1 MTVTSE
7 LIANKVFA
15 IDQTRRRFLGAC
27 ALSAAGALLA
37 PTLASAGTLKS
48 SVDSRW
54 RGYKHAIVIDTLNGG
69 PLDPTGAYGEYAPL
83 TARALADARAS
94 GLTACNIT
102 VNGVGSYLNDY
113 ALTMRTIA
121 YWTQEIARNGDAL
134 TLVRSGADF
143 AEAKRSDRLGLIY
156 GFQDSTPFG
165 EDLDRFETF
174 HGLGV
179 RIYQLTYNRRNLVG
193 DGCLEPANAGLSRLG
208 RELIEK
214 LDAGRA
220 LIDLSHSG
228 QRTALDAIAAAKHP
242 VAISHT
248 GCAALVDRPR
258 NKTDEELRKLAERGG
273 VAGIYLMPF
282 LRKEGQPTAEDLIR
296 HVEHAIDV
304 CGEEHVSIGSDGII
318 SAIDLT
324 PEYRKTF
331 RAFVEER
338 IKRGIAAPGESVD
351 VLNFLPDLNQPDR
364 FDRIAFL
371 LSQRGHGDAR
381 IEKILGGNFARLFT
395 EVCG

>member
-1 MTVTSE
+1 MSTPTDVMTNDVAATQRS
-7 LIANKVFA
+7 
-15 IDQTRRRFLGAC
+15 RRRFLGAC
-27 ALSAAGALLA
+27 ALGGAGAMMT
-37 PTLASAGTLKS
+37 PTLAGAVTPAASLGS
-48 SVDSRW
+48 QWS
-54 RGYKHAIVIDTLNGG
+54 GYRRAMVIDTLNGG
-69 PLDPTGAYGEYAPL
+69 PLDPQADAEYAPL
-83 TARALADARAS
+83 NARALADARAS
-94 GLTACNIT
+94 GLTACNVT
-102 VNGVGSYLNDY
+102 VSGVGSYLNDY
-113 ALTMRTIA
+113 ALTMRAIA
-121 YWTQEIARNGDAL
+121 YWTSQLAL
-134 TLVRSGADF
+134 HSEALSLVRTGADLVD
-143 AEAKRSDRLGLIY
+143 AKQSGRMGLIY

-165 EDLDRFETF
+165 EDLERFETF

-193 DGCLEPANAGLSRLG
+193 DGCLEAANAGLSQFG

-214 LDAGRA
+214 FDAGRA

-228 QRTALDAIAAAKHP
+228 QRTALDAIAASRHP
-242 VAISHT
+242 VTISHT

-258 NKTDEELRKLAERGG
+258 NKSDEELRRLAERGG

-296 HVEHAIDV
+296 HIEHAIDV
-304 CGEEHVSIGSDGII
+304 CGEEHVSLGSDGII

-324 PEYRKTF
+324 PEYQKAF

-351 VLNFLPDLNQPDR
+351 VVNFLPDLNQPDR

-371 LSQRGHGDAR
+371 LSQRGHRDAR
-381 IEKILGGNFARLFT
+381 IEKLLGGNFARLFT